1 MPTRRS
7 MLKHSATVAGL
18 LALTG
23 LFPSL
28 SRAYQ
33 SAAFEAGQLDAALA
47 ALGSRA
53 PVESRQVVLSGP
65 DFAENGASVPL
76 GVSSALADISLLLI
90 LVEKNPTVLA
100 ALFRP
105 SPAVQAN
112 FALRVKLVESSEVYA
127 VALTTGGQAC
137 FARKTVQV
145 TQGACGA

>member
-7 MLKHSATVAGL
+7 LLKHSATVAGL

-23 LFPSL
+23 LFPRPG
-28 SRAYQ
+28 RADQ
-33 SAAFEAGQLDAALA
+33 AAAFEASQLDAVLA

-53 PVESRQVVLSGP
+53 PIESQQLALSGP
-65 DFAENGASVPL
+65 DFADNGASVPL
-76 GVSSALADISLLLI
+76 GVSSSLADISMLLL

-105 SPAVQAN
+105 SPQLEAN

-127 VALTTGGQAC
+127 VAITADGAAY
-137 FARKTVQV
+137 FARKSVQV

>member
-23 LFPSL
+23 LFPRL
-28 SRAYQ
+28 SWAYQ
-33 SAAFEAGQLDAALA
+33 AAAFEASQLDAALA
-47 ALGSRA
+47 ALGSQA

>member
-1 MPTRRS
+1 MPDRRS

-23 LFPSL
+23 LWPCRSW
-28 SRAYQ
+28 AYQ
-33 SAAFEAGQLDAALA
+33 SAAFEASRLDAALA
-47 ALGSRA
+47 ALGGQA
-53 PVESRQVVLSGP
+53 PVESRQMVLSGP

-105 SPAVQAN
+105 SPAVQAD

-127 VALTTGGQAC
+127 VAITPAGQAC